1 MSEGLDKWYYPVDL
15 RQDRIE
21 VVEEERSSY
30 TVQKLLNGQETNP
43 ISLALDGHFQL
54 SCLKAAPVAVAGQVD
69 RQEL

>member
-21 VVEEERSSY
+21 VVGEEKKSSY
-30 TVQKLLNGQETNP
+30 TVQKLLNVQETNP

-54 SCLKAAPVAVAGQVD
+54 SCLKAAPVAVAG
-69 RQEL
+69 

>member
-21 VVEEERSSY
+21 VVGEEKKSSY

-54 SCLKAAPVAVAGQVD
+54 SCLKAAPVAGQVD